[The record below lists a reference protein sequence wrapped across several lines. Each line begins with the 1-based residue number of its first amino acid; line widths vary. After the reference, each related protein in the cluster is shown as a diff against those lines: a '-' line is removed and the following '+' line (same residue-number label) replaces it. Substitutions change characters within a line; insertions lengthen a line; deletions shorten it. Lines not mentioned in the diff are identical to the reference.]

1 MLGLGQEPRCNTAAF
16 SSPAETRL
24 LGKSTGA
31 IGILSKRARQHS
43 DGIRTSISSL
53 QLQYM
58 FIPTTDL
65 PGGEQGQG
73 VLLTKTLLTFS
84 SVLASSVKHPR
95 MPNNGAT
102 QRLGNGSESVSL

>member
-16 SSPAETRL
+16 SIPAETSRL
-24 LGKSTGA
+24 LGKPTGA

-65 PGGEQGQG
+65 P
-73 VLLTKTLLTFS
+73 
-84 SVLASSVKHPR
+84 
-95 MPNNGAT
+95 
-102 QRLGNGSESVSL
+102 